1 MPTRRSGVGRI
12 CVLATMTALAAF
24 GAPSRRVALAQIP
37 EAPGTFTNSNGVTIG
52 QPPAGSGRRRRGV
65 QAKTPQPTP
74 NPARDTIDEMERA
87 KARASGTPVPQPTS
101 RGVGGTH

>member
-1 MPTRRSGVGRI
+1 MPTRRSGVGRV
-12 CVLATMTALAAF
+12 CLLATMTALAAF
-24 GAPSRRVALAQIP
+24 GTLSRRVALAQIP
-37 EAPGTFTNSNGVTIG
+37 EAPGTFTDSNGATIG
-52 QPPAGSGRRRRGV
+52 QPPASSGRRRRGV

-74 NPARDTIDEMERA
+74 NAARDTIDEIERA